1 MTTLIVQTL
10 EVNRTFL
17 LPKSL
22 PKSLINPCNRWSV
35 EGKPIRP
42 LFNKRMFLTWTQEER
57 EKKEKG
63 KGRRE
68 FRVEGWD
75 RDE

>member
-1 MTTLIVQTL
+1 MAH
-10 EVNRTFL
+10 
-17 LPKSL
+17 
-22 PKSLINPCNRWSV
+22 RWSV

-68 FRVEGWD
+68 FRVEGWE